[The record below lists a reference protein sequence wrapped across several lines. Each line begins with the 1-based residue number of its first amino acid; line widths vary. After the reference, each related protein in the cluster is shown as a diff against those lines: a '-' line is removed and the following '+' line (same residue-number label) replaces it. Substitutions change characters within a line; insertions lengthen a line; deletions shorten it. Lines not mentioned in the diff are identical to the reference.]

1 MTPNK
6 TYIPAALQE
15 RAAWFQIFAD
25 GFTQVGTTLGFLPAD
40 VTQVLNDNEDYQ
52 FCASSALTIAAYSKA
67 ARQYRLTVTEGN
79 VGDPAP
85 QFPTNPSLNPPN
97 QVPTGIWERL
107 DELVKRIRVAPAY
120 TPEIGALL
128 GIIPASPARPPVSEL
143 KPTVTVSE
151 AVDPYS
157 FTMKAT
163 RFGLSAYKV
172 QIQRNGSGNWVDNGF
187 AQNNPHTV
195 TISPTTAGQPER
207 VLVRAVLMQNSEPVG
222 IPSDP
227 TYVTVNP

>member
-1 MTPNK
+1 MIPNPK
-6 TYIPAALQE
+6 WFPTTLQE
-15 RAAWFQIFAD
+15 RAAWYQNFI
-25 GFTQVGTTLGFLPAD
+25 TQFNNIGTNLGILPAEVTTLTNDSAVMTALAD
-40 VTQVLNDNEDYQ
+40 AAVSLEAYNRAVRQ
-52 FCASSALTIAAYSKA
+52 FRIYI
-67 ARQYRLTVTEGN
+67 TEAN
-79 VGDPAP
+79 IGDPDPEFPVAP
-85 QFPTNPSLNPPN
+85 TIS
-97 QVPTGIWERL
+97 VTGTPTGMFERL
-107 DELVKRIRVAPAY
+107 DGIVKRIRVAPAY

-128 GIIPASPARPPVSEL
+128 GIIPVSPARPPVNEL
-143 KPTVTVSE
+143 KPVVTIIE

-172 QIQRNGSGNWVDNGF
+172 QVQRSGSSNWVDNGF